1 MTTRSGARDRRPMT
15 VSVVIPALNAVRFVR
30 EAVESVLAQSD
41 LPHLSD
47 PEVIVVD
54 NGSADGTADLV
65 RTTFGERVRVV
76 SETSV
81 RGIAPTRNA
90 GIAIATGDAIAMLD
104 ADDVWLPEKLSLQ
117 LSLLEACPD
126 VAMVF
131 CHGTEFADPPGCAP
145 CREEAGPFLL
155 CSALLARRETLVAA
169 GPFPNF
175 RSGEF
180 IAWYGWSQTLGLR
193 SHVLPDVL
201 VRRRVHA
208 SNSTRDRSSLADYPL
223 AMRWLLEKRRA
234 RESGNPDPR

>member
-1 MTTRSGARDRRPMT
+1 MTTAADAGGRGPTT
-15 VSVVIPALNAVRFVR
+15 VSVVIPALNAVRFIR
-30 EAVESVLAQSD
+30 ESVDSVLSQRD
-41 LPHLSD
+41 LSLRSA

-54 NGSADGTADLV
+54 NGSTDGTPDVV
-65 RTTFGERVRVV
+65 RRTFGDRVRVV
-76 SETSV
+76 SEISA
-81 RGIAPTRNA
+81 RGIGPARNA
-90 GIAIATGDAIAMLD
+90 GIAIATGDAIATLD

-117 LSLLEACPD
+117 MAVLEACPD

-131 CHGTEFADPPGCAP
+131 CHGTEFADPPGSAP
-145 CREEAGPFLL
+145 CRGGAGPFVSG
-155 CSALLARRETLVAA
+155 SALLARRDALAAA
-169 GPFPNF
+169 GPFPTF

-180 IAWYGWSQTLGLR
+180 IAWYGLAQALGLR

-234 RESGNPDPR
+234 LESGKAAPR